1 MKLPPSSP
9 YGNLLL
15 ANFAHPTELLARGRP
30 LGVRNLL
37 FAPFAPLSDNL
48 PRDVPLLPH
57 AQLGHPSVD
66 RRPAPPARAFPPG
79 PSGVGAADYLDL
91 SAAPDSGPVGGRLQ
105 QFTRAWESIT
115 SDGWVLATV
124 SLGYSLEFTSTPP
137 SNPVLRPTPV
147 PTEYP
152 KRESLESEIEAL
164 LQKRAIRP
172 VPTKS
177 WGRGFTS
184 TFFLTPKKEPGA
196 WRPIINLRPL
206 NRFIRPKKFRMETIK
221 SVIQSLSLPA
231 WASSIDLKD
240 AYLHVP
246 IHPRDF
252 EYLRFF
258 YNGRLFEFTALPFGL
273 STSPRVFTRIA
284 KTVAAFLR
292 RNGVQIY
299 QYLDDWLIVGGSHRE
314 ALSATRQTCQ
324 LASRLGFIIN
334 REKSNLSPSQ
344 LPTYLGAVLDLRR
357 GIVSPTPLRI
367 DNLIECTALLAAAK
381 EAPAHAWLRLLG
393 LMASMV
399 DLVPFCRL
407 QMRPLQLLLLSFF
420 RPKSD
425 SLDLSVPVTDVV
437 RPCLDWWL
445 YRPNLEQGLPFQL
458 PRPEVTITTDAS
470 RLGWGASMP
479 PHHASGVWDLH
490 FQGCH
495 INVLELQAVF
505 NALCHFR
512 PFVSGKHVLVRS
524 DNSTVVAYINH
535 QGGTR
540 SPRLCLLT
548 RDLYLWAWDHHVSLQ
563 AIHIPGVDNSI
574 ADALSRGKIRPT
586 EWSLH
591 RGVAEHLFAEIE
603 KPNIDL
609 FASAEN
615 AQLPVFCTRFH
626 DPRAWASDALQI
638 SWEGMSAYAFPPISL
653 VSRVLCKLE
662 REPCRLL
669 LIAPFWPRQ
678 HWFPRLIRLL
688 AGIPITLPSRPDL
701 LLQPKSGFLHPDPD
715 NLHLTCWPLS
725 SDPSVRQAFL
735 RKLQT
740 WPLEAGAAQPETS
753 TAAGFDILLPGA
765 QGGIWI
771 QPRPL

>member
-1 MKLPPSSP
+1 M
-9 YGNLLL
+9 
-15 ANFAHPTELLARGRP
+15 
-30 LGVRNLL
+30 
-37 FAPFAPLSDNL
+37 
-48 PRDVPLLPH
+48 
-57 AQLGHPSVD
+57 D

-299 QYLDDWLIVGGSHRE
+299 QYLDDWLIVGGSCRE
-314 ALSATRQTCQ
+314 ALSNSSDLPTR
-324 LASRLGFIIN
+324 
-334 REKSNLSPSQ
+334 LSPGLHYQSGEVQ
-344 LPTYLGAVLDLRR
+344 PVTFTAPDLPRCGLGPPPR
-357 GIVSPTPLRI
+357 
-367 DNLIECTALLAAAK
+367 
-381 EAPAHAWLRLLG
+381 
-393 LMASMV
+393 
-399 DLVPFCRL
+399 
-407 QMRPLQLLLLSFF
+407 
-420 RPKSD
+420 D
-425 SLDLSVPVTDVV
+425 SLAHTAS
-437 RPCLDWWL
+437 
-445 YRPNLEQGLPFQL
+445 YRQ
-458 PRPEVTITTDAS
+458 
-470 RLGWGASMP
+470 
-479 PHHASGVWDLH
+479 PHRVHGSPG
-490 FQGCH
+490 GG
-495 INVLELQAVF
+495 E
-505 NALCHFR
+505 
-512 PFVSGKHVLVRS
+512 
-524 DNSTVVAYINH
+524 
-535 QGGTR
+535 GGTR
-540 SPRLCLLT
+540 T
-548 RDLYLWAWDHHVSLQ
+548 R
-563 AIHIPGVDNSI
+563 
-574 ADALSRGKIRPT
+574 
-586 EWSLH
+586 
-591 RGVAEHLFAEIE
+591 VAA
-603 KPNIDL
+603 
-609 FASAEN
+609 
-615 AQLPVFCTRFH
+615 
-626 DPRAWASDALQI
+626 
-638 SWEGMSAYAFPPISL
+638 
-653 VSRVLCKLE
+653 
-662 REPCRLL
+662 
-669 LIAPFWPRQ
+669 
-678 HWFPRLIRLL
+678 
-688 AGIPITLPSRPDL
+688 PSRPYGEHGGSGP
-701 LLQPKSGFLHPDPD
+701 LLQ
-715 NLHLTCWPLS
+715 T
-725 SDPSVRQAFL
+725 SDEAPPAPPSVIFSPEVGLSRSL
-735 RKLQT
+735 R
-740 WPLEAGAAQPETS
+740 PGYGRCPP
-753 TAAGFDILLPGA
+753 LPGLVA
-765 QGGIWI
+765 LPTQS
-771 QPRPL
+771 RTRTPLPVAETGSDYNNQCFPPQMGSLLVGPGPALS